1 MVKYLILCLQHG
13 CGPMKRPY
21 ANVVEVIHLQFNA
34 LVTMNNKGVTSDVI
48 GYQQFFL
55 RIQMS
60 SPDRLFSQ
68 LRADTSL
75 LCTWTGELFLELHN
89 GSYTTQAQVE

>member
-1 MVKYLILCLQHG
+1 M
-13 CGPMKRPY
+13 
-21 ANVVEVIHLQFNA
+21 QFNA
-34 LVTMNNKGVTSDVI
+34 LVTMNNKGVISDVI
-48 GYQQFFL
+48 GYQFFL
-55 RIQMS
+55 RVLMS
-60 SPDRLFSQ
+60 SPDKLFSQ